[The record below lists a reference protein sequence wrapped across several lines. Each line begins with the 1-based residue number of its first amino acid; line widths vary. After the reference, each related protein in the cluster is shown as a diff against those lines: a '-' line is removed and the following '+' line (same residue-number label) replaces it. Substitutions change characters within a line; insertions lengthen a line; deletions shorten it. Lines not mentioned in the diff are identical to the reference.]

1 MIEIF
6 QILILFFIFSLF
18 CFVPLN
24 IAGSKKF
31 NKNKFS
37 ILDIS
42 TFNLIINLNVLLVL
56 SFLPISLNIIN
67 LILVFIYLSLFIYK
81 YLIQNNEF
89 NFVINFFKFKVI
101 FFIIFLIISID
112 VAATLNLGWDAKYLY
127 YIKSLFY
134 IQGQNFSDLQTF
146 KLNAYHPHLGSFL
159 WAFFSNILPLKFE
172 YFGRLLFVYFYLF
185 SIFYICH
192 NSSNNNFKSNLIFIF
207 IITISYVYGRFS
219 GLQEIL
225 IFSTLAILSKYYY
238 YLRNSQNVVYILF
251 IILGCN
257 LLLWFKAEGLV
268 YASILI
274 VLMNLNNKI
283 FYNTKIRINLFFVTL
298 FLFKVFIDYIFNMN
312 INGINGQPFYSLDYI
327 LGLDLVIVFYKLK
340 ILLSYLTYYVIN
352 NFFFIAGLIILI
364 SLNAQ
369 LKFDNYLKIINYYFL
384 LTLLFI
390 LVAYIFRDFEIEYF
404 VRTTLER
411 IVFITSGF
419 YVFIVI
425 NFLNS
430 FKKN

>member
-6 QILILFFIFSLF
+6 HIFAFFFIFSFL

-24 IAGSKKF
+24 VSGSKIF

-37 ILDIS
+37 VLDIS
-42 TFNLIINLNVLLVL
+42 TFNLIINLNVLLLL

-67 LILVFIYLSLFIYK
+67 LILAFIYFCLFTYK

-89 NFVINFFKFKVI
+89 SFIISFFKSK
-101 FFIIFLIISID
+101 IIFLIIFLIIGIN
-112 VAATLNLGWDAKYLY
+112 VAATLDLGWDAKYFY
-127 YIKSLFY
+127 YIKALFY
-134 IQGQNFSDLQTF
+134 IQGQNFSNLQSF
-146 KLNAYHPHLGSFL
+146 EHNVYHPHLGSFL

-172 YFGRLLFVYFYLF
+172 YFGRLLFVYLYLF

-192 NSSNNNFKSNLIFIF
+192 SSSSDYLKSNLVFIF
-207 IITISYVYGRFS
+207 IVIISYTYARFS

-225 IFSTLAILSKYYY
+225 LFSTLAILSKYYY
-238 YLRNSQNVVYILF
+238 HLRNPHNIAYIMF

-257 LLLWFKAEGLV
+257 LLLWFKAEGLA

-274 VLMNLNNKI
+274 VLINLNNKI
-283 FYNTKIRINLFFVTL
+283 AHNLKIRINFSFVGL
-298 FLFKVFIDYIFNMN
+298 FLFKVLIYDIFNMN
-312 INGINGQPFYSLDYI
+312 INGQPFYSLNY
-327 LGLDLVIVFYKLK
+327 LLNLDLVTVFYKLK
-340 ILLSYLTYYVIN
+340 ILLSYLVYYGIN
-352 NFFFIAGLIILI
+352 NIFFIAGLIILFF
-364 SLNAQ
+364 LNLQ
-369 LKFDNYLKIINYYFL
+369 KKFDNYLKTINYYFI

-390 LVAYIFRDFEIEYF
+390 VVVYIFRDLEIEYY

-411 IVFITSGF
+411 VVFITSGF

-425 NFLNS
+425 NFLNN
-430 FKKN
+430 FKDK